1 MPNPF
6 GNFNSIKVQLNVK
19 CFNPRTHVGCDKNT
33 EGCILVGEFQST
45 HPRRVRLVRLYLITT
60 DFPFQSTHPRRVRL
74 NSTLSK
80 KENKSFNPRTHVGC
94 DLKSFHRSSGTV
106 LFQSTHPRRVRPRRS
121 LFAKPWV
128 RFQSTHPRRVRRNR
142 STAVL
147 RLLRFNPRTHVGC
160 DQSWCPS
167 WLPVG
172 VSIHAPT

>member
-74 NSTLSK
+74 CHSSFILLPPCFNPRTHVGCDALPRFLFGRVQFQSTHPRRVRLFTGK
-80 KENKSFNPRTHVGC
+80 RVRYGKSFNPRTHVGC
-94 DLKSFHRSSGTV
+94 DGTT
-106 LFQSTHPRRVRPRRS
+106 LT
-121 LFAKPWV
+121 
-128 RFQSTHPRRVRRNR
+128 
-142 STAVL
+142 
-147 RLLRFNPRTHVGC
+147 G
-160 DQSWCPS
+160 
-167 WLPVG
+167 
-172 VSIHAPT
+172 